1 MEVDTPV
8 LNTAS
13 SGALVDFSTQHHKRL
28 FRNAEEI
35 RKNDLDRDFHKML
48 ERKEII
54 GSHIRGGQVIDFGE
68 CPG

>member
-1 MEVDTPV
+1 MRR
-8 LNTAS
+8 
-13 SGALVDFSTQHHKRL
+13 RL
-28 FRNAEEI
+28 E
-35 RKNDLDRDFHKML
+35 KNDLDRDFLKML